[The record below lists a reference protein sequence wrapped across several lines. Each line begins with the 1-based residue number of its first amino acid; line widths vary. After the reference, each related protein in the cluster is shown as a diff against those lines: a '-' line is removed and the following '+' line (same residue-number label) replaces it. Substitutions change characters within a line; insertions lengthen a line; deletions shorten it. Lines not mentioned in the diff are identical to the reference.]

1 MTQRSFFARGDDLKA
16 VMSFVFDQREITV
29 YEGYSR
35 YDTELRVF
43 RSVED
48 LGAAYDLSGTSS
60 VLLRLW
66 SHAVSKP
73 PNIQRFELKMPGYS
87 FRHVVEDMGLM
98 QIDVPKQDED
108 DLRYATFSHWNEP
121 GARER
126 FGPAADAYDWAA
138 LRKVSG
144 RIQRHIFNRLASAK
158 LFNCAILKDAY
169 ASLAQGKRIF
179 CHGSHYS
186 AGAPE
191 LNEMPFNTSLERA
204 RDRYSA
210 KLKRRRARRSS
221 Q

>member
-1 MTQRSFFARGDDLKA
+1 MTQRSFFVRGDDLKA
-16 VMSFVFDQREITV
+16 VMSFVFEQREITV

-35 YDTELRVF
+35 YDSELREF

-48 LGAAYDLSGTSS
+48 LEAAYDLSGTSS

-66 SHAVSKP
+66 SQAVSKP
-73 PNIQRFELKMPGYS
+73 PNVRRFELKVPGYS
-87 FRHVVEDMGLM
+87 FRYVVEDMGLM

-126 FGPAADAYDWAA
+126 FGLAADAYDWAA

-169 ASLAQGKRIF
+169 ACVGRGKRIF
-179 CHGSHYS
+179 CHGSYYC

-191 LNEMPFNTSLERA
+191 LNEMPSNKSLERT
-204 RDRYSA
+204 REG
-210 KLKRRRARRSS
+210 
-221 Q
+221 

>member
-1 MTQRSFFARGDDLKA
+1 
-16 VMSFVFDQREITV
+16 MSFVFDQSEITV

-35 YDTELRVF
+35 HDSELRAF

-66 SHAVSKP
+66 SQAVSEP
-73 PNIQRFELKMPGYS
+73 PPVRRFDLKVPGSS
-87 FRHVVEDMGLM
+87 FRHVVEDIGLM
-98 QIDVPKQDED
+98 QIDVPKQDEG

-126 FGPAADAYDWAA
+126 FGSAADAYDWAA

-169 ASLAQGKRIF
+169 ACLSRGEKIF
-179 CHGSHYS
+179 CHGRYYS
-186 AGAPE
+186 YGAPE
-191 LNEMPFNTSLERA
+191 INELPPNTSLERT
-204 RDRYSA
+204 REG
-210 KLKRRRARRSS
+210 
-221 Q
+221 